1 MCHDCSSRRR
11 HICFRCPIF
20 RFFQLIGLTLHAAN
34 AAVVLHLKMSLR
46 KMKIGVRLKII
57 VGYAVLA
64 AVLIVST
71 WMMYAD
77 TRTLSEMN
85 VVTRQLMERRNLT
98 DSLVC
103 SLLQASNA
111 ERSVCL
117 GDASEWQRFCSTLSH
132 ASAVVQRLKQ
142 VSADSAKSRRLDSLT
157 VLLDAKRTNTL
168 AVMAQMGADVRGESY
183 DNKVDALRSGRDSVV
198 IHPTTAVAA
207 RERSTVYE
215 IVRTRKGFFR
225 RLADA
230 FRRQRSDTLSNVM
243 TSAADSS
250 ATRRGNIN
258 IADSV
263 ADALVQ
269 INGMEQRE
277 RLRRSEAV
285 AGRNKRLQWVS
296 VQLAGRTSA
305 LLADIQADEHTALAR
320 VVEKSAQSRRNT
332 IQRIGVLGLC
342 AIAAAVLLLVNIL
355 RDIRRE
361 RRRRRCILE
370 AKAQAEKLMQ
380 QREQLL
386 LTITHDIKAPAASIA
401 GFIDLLAEKV
411 LGGKAASYLDS
422 MRGSARHLL
431 RLVAALLD
439 YHRLERGDAE
449 RHDVSFSPVALIA
462 ECVGAMQP
470 IAAGR
475 HIVLSQQ
482 VDAGMQGVVCRAD
495 AFRIRQILANLVD
508 NALKYTDEGGVVVR
522 AALSEGA
529 FCFSVSDTGI
539 GMTDEEQQRIFA
551 PFGRLAGAQGREG
564 VGLGLSITRGMVE
577 LLGGQISVESSKGRG
592 SKFTVSVPVQP
603 VRGGSVPPAN
613 AAVAAASGSRQ
624 CAPLYSC
631 GGTVRIVAVDDDS
644 LQLQLLREML
654 GKLSGTTFDA
664 VFTQSAAEAV
674 QLVRTHRPHIL
685 FTDVEMPEMD
695 GAELLRR
702 ISGSG
707 VKVVAMTA
715 HDTGMANSLRKL
727 GFDDCLFKPFNAK
740 ALAATVDRLT
750 MLGVKCADAD
760 YFSALTSY
768 ADGDAEAER
777 QIMDEFSRSVNSYME
792 TLETASAPA
801 DVARVAHKAMP
812 MLAMLHRNSCS
823 WLVPITPEHIA
834 GTAPADIE
842 KTVARLLDELRGIR
856 QRLDA
861 RGVAK

>member
-1 MCHDCSSRRR
+1 
-11 HICFRCPIF
+11 
-20 RFFQLIGLTLHAAN
+20 
-34 AAVVLHLKMSLR
+34 
-46 KMKIGVRLKII
+46 MKIGVRLKII

-77 TRTLSEMN
+77 TRSLSEMN

-117 GDASEWQRFCSTLSH
+117 GDAGEWRRFCSTLSH

-142 VSADSAKSRRLDSLT
+142 VSADSAKSRRLDSLA

-168 AVMAQMGADVRGESY
+168 AVMAQMGTDVRGESY
-183 DNKVDALRSGRDSVV
+183 DKKVDALRSGRDSVV
-198 IHPTTAVAA
+198 IHPNTAVAA

-230 FRRQRSDTLSNVM
+230 FRRQRSDTLSNVI
-243 TSAADSS
+243 TSASDSS
-250 ATRRGNIN
+250 GTQRGNIN

-269 INGMEQRE
+269 INGMEQRA
-277 RLRRSEAV
+277 RLRRSEVV
-285 AGRNKRLQWVS
+285 ADRNKRLQWVS

-332 IQRIGVLGLC
+332 ILRIGVLGLC

-411 LGGKAASYLDS
+411 PGGKAASYLDS

-431 RLVAALLD
+431 GLVAALLD

-449 RHDVSFSPVALIA
+449 RHDVSFSPAALIA

-475 HIVLSQQ
+475 HIALSQQ

-529 FCFSVSDTGI
+529 LCFSVSDTGI
-539 GMTDEEQQRIFA
+539 GMTSEEQQRIFA

-592 SKFTVSVPVQP
+592 SEFTVRVPVQPVQP
-603 VRGGSVPPAN
+603 VRGGGVPSAD

-624 CAPLYSC
+624 CAPLCSC
-631 GGTVRIVAVDDDS
+631 GGTVRIVAVDDDN

-654 GKLSGTTFDA
+654 GKLSGATFDA

-674 QLVRTHRPHIL
+674 KLVRTRRPHIL

-715 HDTGMANSLRKL
+715 HDTGMADALSKL

-750 MLGVKCADAD
+750 MLGVKCVDAD
-760 YFSALTSY
+760 YFGALTSF

-777 QIMDEFSRSVNSYME
+777 QIMDEFSRSVNNYME

-812 MLAMLHRNSCS
+812 MLAMLHRDSCS

-834 GTAPADIE
+834 DAAPADIE

-861 RGVAK
+861 RGAPK